1 MNINENDVL
10 IVKDNSKRIRKSNAI
25 KLPPQINES
34 MIQKIILPKY
44 VSLKKHEKDKDK
56 YYLIFDKKIGE
67 NRQTYKTLCNNKL
80 SINQNLDEFIKKI
93 NEKYL

>member
-1 MNINENDVL
+1 MIDTG
-10 IVKDNSKRIRKSNAI
+10 IVIDCSHGN
-25 KLPPQINES
+25 
-34 MIQKIILPKY
+34 
-44 VSLKKHEKDKDK
+44 SLKKHEKDKDK